1 MSEKGP
7 QKQSDR
13 AAPADWMALV
23 NEKCDLDLAFDVL
36 EGWNHFYTDT
46 IRGRIRS
53 LQLRPK
59 EAMAYFELSAERVD
73 DFPNTLRNFLRRFY
87 HKIYVFENSII
98 AESEPEGGN
107 PDQTDRFLKDLM
119 EMEIPETEIALQ
131 TRQYHKG
138 LFFLHRGRPEEAK
151 KCFLRIIRQS
161 RDRMGDEKSA
171 YYLGA
176 AAAHKQ
182 LGEDKDADK
191 QLEYASLYIP
201 TLENTLN
208 MGIYSTT
215 LAALLQFWERVDEAQ
230 EWLDF
235 LGRLKIPGKTREM
248 LLERNRRIVAR
259 SRALQRA
266 FVF

>member
-23 NEKCDLDLAFDVL
+23 NEKCDLDLAFEAL

-59 EAMAYFELSAERVD
+59 EATTFFDLSAERVD

-87 HKIYVFENSII
+87 HRIYVFENAII
-98 AESEPEGGN
+98 AESESGGGD
-107 PDQTDRFLKDLM
+107 PKQTDRHLKDLM

-138 LFFLHRGRPEEAK
+138 LFFLHRDKADEAK

-161 RDRMGDEKSA
+161 RERMGDEKTA
-171 YYLGA
+171 YYIGA

-182 LGEDKDADK
+182 LDEDKEAEK

-208 MGIYSTT
+208 MGIYSAT
-215 LAALLQFWERVDEAQ
+215 LSALLQVWERPEEAQ

-235 LGRLKIPGKTREM
+235 LGRLKIPVKTREI
-248 LLERNRRIVAR
+248 LLDRYRRIVAR
-259 SRALQRA
+259 SLSLQRA
-266 FVF
+266 FIF